1 MIFYINIFIIIILL
15 ILFYMVIITILV
27 TITIISIFTIIIS
40 VIFIIIFNT
49 SVPIYLSSKQSL
61 ATFFPVYSFKY
72 NGSDS
77 RRQEPYYNLQKL
89 FVNINFVLPL
99 GQLPVC

>member
-61 ATFFPVYSFKY
+61 AIFFLFCPYKY
-72 NGSDS
+72 NKATAED
-77 RRQEPYYNLQKL
+77 RNHNIPHKNC
-89 FVNINFVLPL
+89 FVNINFLLPL
-99 GQLPVC
+99 GQPPVC